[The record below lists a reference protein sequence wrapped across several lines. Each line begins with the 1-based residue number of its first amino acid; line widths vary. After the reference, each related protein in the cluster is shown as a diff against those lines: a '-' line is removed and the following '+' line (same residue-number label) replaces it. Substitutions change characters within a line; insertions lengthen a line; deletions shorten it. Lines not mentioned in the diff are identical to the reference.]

1 MGIAERF
8 YSRFVPDVNDQKRHL
23 RLAGRVAF
31 LVFSLSGVIWG
42 FWDAANLREP
52 ITPGYVLFVG
62 WLFFSLTLFILN
74 LLLFLA
80 LRFMDTYSGLLDVV
94 DKHLYM
100 TSDITKILQEIASK
114 TAASVETSEKLAR
127 ILRQIHGTKREMV
140 R

>member
-1 MGIAERF
+1 
-8 YSRFVPDVNDQKRHL
+8 
-23 RLAGRVAF
+23 
-31 LVFSLSGVIWG
+31 
-42 FWDAANLREP
+42 
-52 ITPGYVLFVG
+52 
-62 WLFFSLTLFILN
+62 
-74 LLLFLA
+74 
-80 LRFMDTYSGLLDVV
+80 MDTYSGLLDVV